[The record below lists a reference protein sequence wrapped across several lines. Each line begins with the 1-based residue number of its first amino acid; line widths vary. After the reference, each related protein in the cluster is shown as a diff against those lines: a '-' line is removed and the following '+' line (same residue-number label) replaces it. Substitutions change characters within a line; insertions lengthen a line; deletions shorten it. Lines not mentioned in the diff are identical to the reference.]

1 MAATWEIQ
9 DGYPLDINCN
19 CKDTTPDVV
28 INFSDGTVTVDN
40 TEIINKLTEISNKIT
55 TQQTVLNNI
64 FGEIDGINDPLT
76 QHILTT
82 ASVGTIPANVQSYT
96 IINLGLNPSDPDS
109 SMNSYT
115 LDGVTIYSKVT
126 QFGNSSDSTSVISN
140 AVNYDPN
147 GNTLLIIYNTK

>member
-19 CKDTTPDVV
+19 CKDTNPDVI

-40 TEIINKLTEISNKIT
+40 TEIINKLIEISNKIS

-82 ASVGTIPANVQSYT
+82 AVAGTIPANVQSYT

-126 QFGNSSDSTSVISN
+126 QFGNSSDSTSVIFN